1 MREESRMNSLLQD
14 LRYGARM
21 LRRSP
26 GFSVTAI
33 LTLAV
38 GLGVSSSIFTL
49 LYSAVLRPLPVK
61 QPERVVNVYQTIEG
75 AGRRIQGSP
84 LFVSYPEYAEYR
96 EQTTAFAG
104 LAAYAETRLALGGG
118 EAERIAGQVVSDNYF
133 SLLGGEAAAGRTFGE
148 GECQTP
154 GACPVAVLSYG
165 FWQRRFGGDAAIV
178 GETLTLNRQRF
189 AVVGVAAPDFRG
201 TEMVAPDVWVPL
213 TMQARLQ
220 PDADCLSLSDC
231 SWLKLIGRLQPGA
244 TAAQAQAEMNTLAAR
259 ADQDYVGRKT
269 SVEVT
274 SGAYLNGPEVRGM
287 GFGIVMAI
295 TVVVALVLLIVCA
308 NTANLLL
315 ARAAGRQREIGVR
328 LALGASRGRLVRQL
342 LTESLLLALAG
353 GGGGLLL
360 AFWLPPVF
368 MSVIPEAGIN
378 IDLTP
383 NLTVFGYTFLTSLVV
398 GVVFGLAPAMEATR
412 LNLVTSLKAEGFGF
426 GKRASGSR
434 LNRFLVIVQV
444 AVSLVL
450 LMGTGLLIR
459 SLQRAQSVDLGFE
472 PKRLLLCSLDLE
484 SAGQAGTNAAVVEQL
499 NERLMALPGV
509 ESVALA
515 GTAPFAGKRYAT
527 IAVEGRKSAAQEF
540 TVNDNM
546 VSASY
551 FQTLGIPITQGRA
564 FSEQEARAGQPVA
577 VISAA
582 MAKRFWPDDDAI
594 GKRFKYGAAF
604 YEVVG
609 VARDTSSL
617 RLGVED
623 GPFLYVPAS
632 AGKPAGLLLFVRT
645 ATNPQTLVA
654 AVKEVAGSLA
664 PQVPVAVKPMAE
676 NLDRVMQPARSTAL
690 LLGALSVMA
699 WALAMAG
706 VYGVVAYSVSRRT
719 REIGIRMALGAQ
731 PASVLRLVIREG
743 LRLTLTGIAVGLLL
757 SFAASQILSSALF
770 GLRAFDPLTFTGVAL
785 LVAAA
790 ALLACYIPA
799 RRATKVDP
807 MEALRYE

>member
-1 MREESRMNSLLQD
+1 MSSLLQD
-14 LRYGARM
+14 LRYAARM

-26 GFSVTAI
+26 CFSITAI

-61 QPERVVNVYQTIEG
+61 QPERIVNVYQSIEG

-84 LFVSYPEYAEYR
+84 LFVSYAEYTDYR
-96 EQTTAFAG
+96 EQTNAFAG
-104 LAAYAETRLALGGG
+104 LAAYAETRLPLAGG
-118 EAERIAGQVVSDNYF
+118 EAESINGLLVSDNYF
-133 SLLGGEAAAGRTFGE
+133 SVLGAATAVGRTFAE
-148 GECQTP
+148 SDCQAA
-154 GACPVAVLSYG
+154 GACPLAVLSYG
-165 FWQRRFGGDAAIV
+165 FWQRRFGGDPGIV
-178 GETLTLNRQRF
+178 GEALLLNRQRCTI
-189 AVVGVAAPDFRG
+189 VGILAPDFRG
-201 TEMVAPDVWVPL
+201 TEMVAPDVYVPL
-213 TMQARLQ
+213 MMQARLQ
-220 PDADCLSLSDC
+220 PDADYLSLRDC

-244 TAAQAQAEMNTLAAR
+244 TIAQAQAEMSVIAAQT
-259 ADQDYVGRKT
+259 DQDYIGRKT
-269 SVEVT
+269 TVEVT
-274 SGAYLNGPEVRGM
+274 SGAYLNGPEVRQR
-287 GFGIVMAI
+287 GFGIVMAV
-295 TVVVALVLLIVCA
+295 TVVVALILLIVCA

-328 LALGASRGRLVRQL
+328 LALGASRGRLIRQL
-342 LTESLLLALAG
+342 LTESLLLALTG
-353 GGGGLLL
+353 GAAGLLL

-368 MSVIPEAGIN
+368 MSVIPEAGIDIN
-378 IDLTP
+378 LTP
-383 NLTVFGYTFLTSLVV
+383 DLTVFGYTFLTSLVV
-398 GVVFGLAPAMEATR
+398 GIVFGLAPAMEATR
-412 LNLVTSLKAEGFGF
+412 LNLVASLKAESFGF
-426 GKRASGSR
+426 GKRAGGSR
-434 LNRFLVIVQV
+434 LNRFLVIAQV

-472 PKRLLLCSLDLE
+472 PKRLLICSLDLA
-484 SAGQAGTNAAVVEQL
+484 SDGQMGTKATALVEQL

-515 GTAPFAGKRYAT
+515 GTVPFAGKRYGT
-527 IAVEGRKSAAQEF
+527 ITVEGRKSAAQEF
-540 TVNDNM
+540 TINDNM
-546 VSASY
+546 VSPSY
-551 FQTLGIPITQGRA
+551 FQTLGIPIVQGRA

-577 VISAA
+577 VVSAA
-582 MAKRFWPDDDAI
+582 MARRFWPADDAI
-594 GKRFKYGAAF
+594 GKRFKYGAAV

-609 VARDTSSL
+609 IARDASSL
-617 RLGVED
+617 QLDVED
-623 GPFLYVPAS
+623 GPLLYVPAS
-632 AGKPAGLLLFVRT
+632 ADKPAGMFLIVRT

-654 AVKEVAGSLA
+654 AVKEAARTLDAGA
-664 PQVPVAVKPMAE
+664 PVAVKPMME

-690 LLGALSVMA
+690 LLGALSLLA

-706 VYGVVAYSVSRRT
+706 VYGIVAYAVSRRR

-731 PASVLRLVIREG
+731 PASVLRLVIRQG
-743 LRLTLTGIAVGLLL
+743 LRLTLIGIAIGLLL

-770 GLRAFDPLTFTGVAL
+770 GLNAFDPLTFAGIAL

-807 MEALRYE
+807 MVALRYE